1 MENKS
6 LGLII
11 GIIIAIFGLTFVLYK
26 IVFPLF
32 STTNVNLN
40 YIVDQFDEAI
50 ERCQSKIIF
59 AYPLFEKAVDISL
72 FDDVVYN
79 LNQVYKEQGWG
90 GVKIKSFRGSH
101 VVFSLKIPE

>member
-1 MENKS
+1 MAIPFIGYQEKLKKKQDKKYQKS
-6 LGLII
+6 VEEITKAVELG
-11 GIIIAIFGLTFVLYK
+11 
-26 IVFPLF
+26 
-32 STTNVNLN
+32 
-40 YIVDQFDEAI
+40 FDEAI